1 MIQPTP
7 RYFRKQNRHHIRDT
21 YERKSNKLR
30 FGSYGIQ
37 AVEKGFLT
45 ARQIEAIRR
54 TITARLKRKG
64 KIWIRAYPDAAHTAK
79 PKEVRRGRGK
89 GNVDFWYCRVK
100 PGRILFEIKVSHRF
114 TSLAVPALF
123 FALRK
128 LPFFAQIITRNFLFI
143 NLFKLNFKID
153 FFSSGKTRPPH

>member
-1 MIQPTP
+1 MQPNKLIELLFKFLYQLLMIQPTP
-7 RYFRKQNRHHIRDT
+7 GHFRKPNRHHLRQT
-21 YERKSNKLR
+21 YETKSNQLR

-45 ARQIEAIRR
+45 ARQIEAVRR

-64 KIWIRAYPDAAHTAK
+64 KVWIRAYPSAAHTAK

-89 GNVDFWYCRVK
+89 GNVDFWYCAVK

-114 TSLAVPALF
+114 LSLVRPALF

-128 LPFFAQIITRNFLFI
+128 LPRFAQVISR
-143 NLFKLNFKID
+143 
-153 FFSSGKTRPPH
+153 

>member
-7 RYFRKQNRHHIRDT
+7 GHFRKPNRHHICDT

-30 FGSYGIQ
+30 FGSFGIQ

-45 ARQIEAIRR
+45 ARQIEAVRR
-54 TITARLKRKG
+54 TISARLKRKG
-64 KIWIRAYPDAAHTAK
+64 KVWIRAYPSSAHTAK

-89 GNVDFWYCRVK
+89 GNVDYWYCRVK
-100 PGRILFEIKVSHRF
+100 PGRILFEVKVSHRF
-114 TSLAVPALF
+114 ITLVRPALT

-128 LPFFAQIITRNFLFI
+128 LPLFAQVITRFVLAFLFFF
-143 NLFKLNFKID
+143 NLIFIY
-153 FFSSGKTRPPH
+153 

>member
-7 RYFRKQNRHHIRDT
+7 GHFRKPNRHHLRQT
-21 YERKSNKLR
+21 YERKSNQLR

-37 AVEKGFLT
+37 AVEQGVLT

-64 KIWIRAYPDAAHTAK
+64 KIWIRAYPSSAHTAK

-89 GNVDFWYCRVK
+89 GNVDFWYCTIK
-100 PGRILFEIKVSHRF
+100 PGRILFEVKVSHRF
-114 TSLAVPALF
+114 TTLAKPALA

-128 LPFFAQIITRNFLFI
+128 LPIFAQVIE
-143 NLFKLNFKID
+143 KK
-153 FFSSGKTRPPH
+153 